1 MRWNAEWATMNVAA
15 LPLCSLMACKICLN
29 LVNIFVV
36 HLVSIERFNANMMC
50 VYVGYFFL
58 LLCCIKFILSIAMNC
73 SSRNHEIKIKKMDK
87 WTCLCYFRMSIV
99 QRKKRTERNRKP
111 YDIFSQ
117 RERARERVHMIINEW
132 RAHFCHLSGSFKAF
146 YSRTIDTMRAES
158 VNRVDLFW
166 VWF

>member
-1 MRWNAEWATMNVAA
+1 MNVAA

-117 RERARERVHMIINEW
+117 RERESKRESSYDN
-132 RAHFCHLSGSFKAF
+132 K
-146 YSRTIDTMRAES
+146 
-158 VNRVDLFW
+158 
-166 VWF
+166 